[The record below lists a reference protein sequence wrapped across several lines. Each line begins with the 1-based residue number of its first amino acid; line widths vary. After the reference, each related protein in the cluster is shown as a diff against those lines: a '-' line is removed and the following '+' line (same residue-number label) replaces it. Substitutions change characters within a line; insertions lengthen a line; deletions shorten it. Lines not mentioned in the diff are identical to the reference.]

1 VAGGLGGGE
10 EKEIVSLFSVLLPGS
25 EVESQIGWQAFV
37 LCMAGV
43 FLIGWV
49 FNALAGH
56 ALKGKRRRRR
66 SHSVYK
72 K

>member
-1 VAGGLGGGE
+1 ML
-10 EKEIVSLFSVLLPGS
+10 SLFTVLLLEL
-25 EVESQIGWQAFV
+25 EVESKVGWPAFV
-37 LCMAGV
+37 LVMASL
-43 FLIGWV
+43 FFIGWV